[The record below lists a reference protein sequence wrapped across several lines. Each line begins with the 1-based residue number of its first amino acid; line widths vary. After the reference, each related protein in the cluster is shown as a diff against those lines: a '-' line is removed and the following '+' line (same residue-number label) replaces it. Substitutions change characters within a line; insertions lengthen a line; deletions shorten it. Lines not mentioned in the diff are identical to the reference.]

1 METWSTRHGVLVAD
15 ILCTWASAAESPYS
29 YLKGV
34 HYARNVKRDSPPPQR
49 LAERTQFGG
58 VVPPPLRSFLLPSA
72 PLSVPLPPSPSP
84 PLPGCRI
91 NVRIMKTEYRS
102 PGALTENGA
111 LKRLWGN
118 ENGGFVLLQTLCVVV
133 KRSRVWVLRAFWE
146 NVSVLSPE
154 FRISLRCYVLTFTL

>member
-1 METWSTRHGVLVAD
+1 MRKENLKV
-15 ILCTWASAAESPYS
+15 SAAESPYS

-34 HYARNVKRDSPPPQR
+34 HYVRNVKWDFFPLP

-58 VVPPPLRSFLLPSA
+58 SVVPPPLRSFLRPSA
-72 PLSVPLPPSPSP
+72 PPSVPLPPSP

-91 NVRIMKTEYRS
+91 NVRIMKTEYRP

-118 ENGGFVLLQTLCVVV
+118 ENGGFVQLQTLRGREVVSSVSAESLLRKCVHFIPLIQNL
-133 KRSRVWVLRAFWE
+133 KC
-146 NVSVLSPE
+146 
-154 FRISLRCYVLTFTL
+154 I